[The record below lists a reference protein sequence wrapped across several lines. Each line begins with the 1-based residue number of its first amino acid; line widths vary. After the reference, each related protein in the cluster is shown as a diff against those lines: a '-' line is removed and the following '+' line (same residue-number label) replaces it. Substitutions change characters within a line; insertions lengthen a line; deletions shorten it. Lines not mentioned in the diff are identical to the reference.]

1 MAFLFLIFWDF
12 VIVKPAAEAHG
23 CMAAWPRKIP
33 MKITSIKT
41 PVIHPPK
48 DDLLRAITGAIPSL
62 PEKSIVVIT
71 SKVVSIWQG
80 RCVPAAASSGT
91 SADDQARARRQ
102 KDALVAREAD
112 LYLPREATPGAWCMH
127 TIKNN
132 IFIPSAGVDESN
144 ADGYYI
150 LWPQDPARA
159 AKKLWTWLRKKYGVR
174 DLGVIISDSHTIPL
188 RRGVLGISLAH
199 YGFAPLK
206 DYRDTPDIF
215 GRTLKM
221 TQTNIPD
228 GLAAAAVVLM
238 GEGAERTPVAVVS
251 DVPWVTFAARPR
263 ASRKPFSSFEIK
275 TREDLYYPLL
285 SAMKWKKGKGGREN

>member
-1 MAFLFLIFWDF
+1 
-12 VIVKPAAEAHG
+12 
-23 CMAAWPRKIP
+23 

-41 PVIHPPK
+41 AIIHPPK
-48 DDLLRAITGAIPSL
+48 DDLLRAIADAIPSL
-62 PEKSIVVIT
+62 PEKSIVVVT

-80 RCVPAAASSGT
+80 RCVPADISSVHGVGNVSGRT
-91 SADDQARARRQ
+91 IDQAAARQ
-102 KDALVAREAD
+102 KKDALVMREAD

-144 ADGYYI
+144 ADDYYI
-150 LWPQDPARA
+150 LWPKDPALA
-159 AKKLWTWLRKKYGVR
+159 AKKLWTWLRRKYGVR
-174 DLGVIISDSHTIPL
+174 ELGMIITDSHTIPL

-206 DYRDTPDIF
+206 DYRGEADIF
-215 GRTLKM
+215 GRTLRM

-238 GEGAERTPVAVVS
+238 GEGAECTPLALIT
-251 DVPWVTFAARPR
+251 DVPWVKFEMRPGARQRRP
-263 ASRKPFSSFEIK
+263 AKPFSSFEIK

-285 SAMKWKKGKGGREN
+285 SAMKWKKGKGGKGKISL